1 MLAKHV
7 KMFGNYAFA
16 ALIAVCIS
24 TLAIAQEDDEQDA
37 EEEEVIEEIIVYGGE
52 RPDDPVDVDALY
64 EDMLQDMLMTDM
76 ESLETLRED
85 QEWRGSDKKTT
96 VESGRIKW
104 GYSPQDDLRFDRQSD
119 MPDAQFITTKPATQF
134 SFEF

>member
-1 MLAKHV
+1 MLAKHAR
-7 KMFGNYAFA
+7 MFGRYAFA
-16 ALIAVCIS
+16 ALIAACFS
-24 TLAIAQEDDEQDA
+24 TLAIAQEDDEQVAA
-37 EEEEVIEEIIVYGGE
+37 EEDVIEEIVVYGGE

-85 QEWRGSDKKTT
+85 QEWRSSDEDTT
-96 VESGRIKW
+96 VETGRIKW
-104 GYSPQDDLRFDRQSD
+104 GYSPQDDLRFDRQSEMSD
-119 MPDAQFITTKPATQF
+119 VQWITTKPATQF

>member
-1 MLAKHV
+1 MLAKHA
-7 KMFGNYAFA
+7 KMFGTYAFA

-24 TLAIAQEDDEQDA
+24 TLAIAQEDDEQDT
-37 EEEEVIEEIIVYGGE
+37 EEEEVIEEIVVYGGE

-64 EDMLQDMLMTDM
+64 EEMLRDMLMTDM
-76 ESLETLRED
+76 ESLEALRED
-85 QEWRGSDKKTT
+85 EEWRSSDDKTT

-119 MPDAQFITTKPATQF
+119 MPDVQWITTKPATQF

>member
-1 MLAKHV
+1 MLAKHA
-7 KMFGNYAFA
+7 KLFGTYAFA
-16 ALIAVCIS
+16 ALIAVCFS

-37 EEEEVIEEIIVYGGE
+37 EEEDVIEEIIVYGGE

-76 ESLETLRED
+76 KSLQALEED
-85 QEWRGSDKKTT
+85 QEWRSSDEDTT
-96 VESGRIKW
+96 VETGRIKW

-119 MPDAQFITTKPATQF
+119 MPDAQFITTRPATQF